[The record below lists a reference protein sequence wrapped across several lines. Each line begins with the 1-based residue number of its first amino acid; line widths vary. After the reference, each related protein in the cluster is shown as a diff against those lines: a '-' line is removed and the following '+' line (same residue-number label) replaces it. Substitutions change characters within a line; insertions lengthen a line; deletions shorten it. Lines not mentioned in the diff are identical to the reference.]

1 MELKIKIHNPNA
13 IVPTKAGD
21 DEVGYDLTAITFVKK
36 LSPVT
41 FMYDTGISV
50 KPPDGYYTEI
60 VPRSSI
66 VKSGFILAN
75 SVGVIDPTYRGTLEN
90 CHSQSSDGKMVRG
103 NGVETVYKLHVD
115 HLQHRLRC
123 VNSSSE
129 RWSELTLT
137 VVDSLDETSRGDGGF
152 GSTDSERMGRDKEE

>member
-1 MELKIKIHNPNA
+1 MELKIKIHNTNA

-21 DEVGYDLTAITFVKK
+21 DEVGYDLTAISFVKK

-50 KPPDGYYTEI
+50 KPPEGYYTEI

-75 SVGVIDPTYRGTLEN
+75 SIGIIDPTYRGTLKIVL
-90 CHSQSSDGKMVRG
+90 HKVVMKDGEGHNG
-103 NGVETVYKLHVD
+103 NGVQIACRPLTTPFTLCQLVIRKMEKA
-115 HLQHRLRC
+115 
-123 VNSSSE
+123 
-129 RWSELTLT
+129 TLT
-137 VVDSLDETSRGDGGF
+137 VVNCLDETFRGDGGF
-152 GSTDSERMGRDKEE
+152 GSTDSERLGKG

>member
-21 DEVGYDLTAITFVKK
+21 DEVGYDLTAISFVKK

-75 SVGVIDPTYRGTLEN
+75 SVGVIDPTYRGTLKIVL
-90 CHSQSSDGKMVRG
+90 HKVAMKDGEGRVHT
-103 NGVETVYKLHVD
+103 NGVYIACRPLTTPFTLCQLIIRKM
-115 HLQHRLRC
+115 
-123 VNSSSE
+123 E
-129 RWSELTLT
+129 RVTLT

-152 GSTDSERMGRDKEE
+152 GSTDSERMTMEKED

>member
-1 MELKIKIHNPNA
+1 MELKIKIHNINA

-21 DEVGYDLTAITFVKK
+21 DEVGYDLTAISFVKK

-50 KPPDGYYTEI
+50 KPPEGYYTEI

-75 SVGVIDPTYRGTLEN
+75 SVGVIDPTYRGTLKIVLHKVVKDEEGQR
-90 CHSQSSDGKMVRG
+90 SG
-103 NGVETVYKLHVD
+103 NGVQIACRPLTTPFTLCQLIIRKM
-115 HLQHRLRC
+115 
-123 VNSSSE
+123 E
-129 RWSELTLT
+129 RAAVI

-152 GSTDSERMGRDKEE
+152 GSTDKERMTVDKKD

>member
-1 MELKIKIHNPNA
+1 MELKIKIHNQNA

-21 DEVGYDLTAITFVKK
+21 DEVGYDLTAISFVKK

-50 KPPDGYYTEI
+50 KPPEGYYTEI

-75 SVGVIDPTYRGTLEN
+75 SVGVIDPTYRGTLKIVLHKVAMEN
-90 CHSQSSDGKMVRG
+90 DDRTRG
-103 NGVETVYKLHVD
+103 NGVYIACRPLTTPFTLCQLVIRKM
-115 HLQHRLRC
+115 
-123 VNSSSE
+123 E
-129 RWSELTLT
+129 RATLT

>member
-1 MELKIKIHNPNA
+1 MELKIKIHDPNA

-21 DEVGYDLTAITFVKK
+21 DEVGYDLTAISFVKK

-50 KPPDGYYTEI
+50 KPPEGYYTEI
-60 VPRSSI
+60 IPRSSI

-75 SVGVIDPTYRGTLEN
+75 SVGVIDPTYRGTLKIVLHKVAMEN
-90 CHSQSSDGKMVRG
+90 DEGRTHR
-103 NGVETVYKLHVD
+103 NGVYIACRPLTTPFTLCQLVIRKM
-115 HLQHRLRC
+115 
-123 VNSSSE
+123 E
-129 RWSELTLT
+129 RATLV

>member
-1 MELKIKIHNPNA
+1 MELKIKIHNQNA

-21 DEVGYDLTAITFVKK
+21 DEVGYDLTAISFVKK

-50 KPPDGYYTEI
+50 KPPEGYYTEI

-75 SVGVIDPTYRGTLEN
+75 SVGVIDPTYRGTLKIVLHKVAMEN
-90 CHSQSSDGKMVRG
+90 GEGRTSE
-103 NGVETVYKLHVD
+103 NGVYISCRPLTTPFTLCQLVIRKM
-115 HLQHRLRC
+115 
-123 VNSSSE
+123 E
-129 RWSELTLT
+129 RATLT

>member
-66 VKSGFILAN
+66 VKSGFILEN
-75 SVGVIDPTYRGTLEN
+75 SVGVIDPTYRGTLKIVI
-90 CHSQSSDGKMVRG
+90 HKVAMKDGEGKRGG
-103 NGVETVYKLHVD
+103 NGVQIACRPLTTPFTLCQLIIRKM
-115 HLQHRLRC
+115 
-123 VNSSSE
+123 E
-129 RWSELTLT
+129 RVTLT

-152 GSTDSERMGRDKEE
+152 GSTDSERMDKEE